1 MEVSVSLATTGEL
14 VYSTAYSE
22 VNDLR
27 VWELRLHICHEL
39 ASAKY
44 FSFVLFRGHDL
55 LDDTAMLAEY
65 ADSAHEGKLHL
76 QLIVR
81 DLRPPTDEER
91 RAIINGIELRH
102 RSFLWSIMS
111 RGVQMT
117 STIPAGT
124 ARDSTL
130 IRAITTRP
138 FPEYDVGPLPDIVTT
153 LLLAMCDPNDQG
165 APPRSTLEV
174 AIRRNDASLLELLLQ
189 YRADP
194 QLREEGQ
201 ELPIIV
207 AASRGALS
215 CVQILLAYGAD
226 PCATEQVPSA
236 DLTGPRPRVVR
247 RKTAVEVAS
256 TCPAIVEALQTA
268 ITAAHVRTR
277 PVVETA
283 DTSDNL

>member
-1 MEVSVSLATTGEL
+1 MEVKVSLATTGEQ

-55 LDDTAMLAEY
+55 LDDTALLAEY

-124 ARDSTL
+124 ARENTL

-174 AIRRNDASLLELLLQ
+174 AIRRNDSSLLELLLQ
-189 YRADP
+189 P
-194 QLREEGQ
+194 
-201 ELPIIV
+201 
-207 AASRGALS
+207 SR
-215 CVQILLAYGAD
+215 
-226 PCATEQVPSA
+226 PSA
-236 DLTGPRPRVVR
+236 TR
-247 RKTAVEVAS
+247 S
-256 TCPAIVEALQTA
+256 
-268 ITAAHVRTR
+268 RTR
-277 PVVETA
+277 ASHYRSRV
-283 DTSDNL
+283 

>member
-1 MEVSVSLATTGEL
+1 
-14 VYSTAYSE
+14 
-22 VNDLR
+22 
-27 VWELRLHICHEL
+27 
-39 ASAKY
+39 
-44 FSFVLFRGHDL
+44 
-55 LDDTAMLAEY
+55 
-65 ADSAHEGKLHL
+65 
-76 QLIVR
+76 
-81 DLRPPTDEER
+81 
-91 RAIINGIELRH
+91 
-102 RSFLWSIMS
+102 
-111 RGVQMT
+111 MT

-124 ARDSTL
+124 ARENTL

-194 QLREEGQ
+194 QLREAGQ
-201 ELPIIV
+201 EFPIIV

-226 PCATEQVPSA
+226 PGATEQVPSA
-236 DLTGPRPRVVR
+236 ELPGQMFSIVR

-256 TCPAIVEALQTA
+256 TCPSIVEALQTA
-268 ITAAHVRTR
+268 IVAAHARAS
-277 PVVETA
+277 PEVEATG
-283 DTSDNL
+283 TPDNP

>member
-1 MEVSVSLATTGEL
+1 M
-14 VYSTAYSE
+14 
-22 VNDLR
+22 
-27 VWELRLHICHEL
+27 
-39 ASAKY
+39 
-44 FSFVLFRGHDL
+44 
-55 LDDTAMLAEY
+55 DDTALLAEY
-65 ADSAHEGKLHL
+65 ADSAYEGKLYL

-81 DLRPPTDEER
+81 ELRPPTDEER

-111 RGVQMT
+111 QGVQMT

-124 ARDSTL
+124 ARENTL

-138 FPEYDVGPLPDIVTT
+138 FPEYDVGPLSDIVTT

-207 AASRGALS
+207 AASRGTLS

-226 PCATEQVPSA
+226 PCATEQLPSA
-236 DLTGPRPRVVR
+236 ELTGQRPLIVR
-247 RKTAVEVAS
+247 RKTAIHDVAS
-256 TCPAIVEALQTA
+256 
-268 ITAAHVRTR
+268 
-277 PVVETA
+277 
-283 DTSDNL
+283 S